1 MPSSTELSAPCMT
14 LLGYEREEEVKVRP
28 STFPGLGGAA
38 PAGDSFKIGEGTG
51 FTAGGVTTLGPF
63 GESPSRA

>member
-1 MPSSTELSAPCMT
+1 MPSSTELPAPYVA

-28 STFPGLGGAA
+28 STFPGLGGVVL
-38 PAGDSFKIGEGTG
+38 AGDSFKTRKGTG

-63 GESPSRA
+63 GDLPPRV